1 VGVTYSLLFS
11 LFLFLSLL
19 LLFFPFFYVGW
30 FGGNA
35 SPRDGDGGG
44 RWGASSVRQ
53 FCLDEKQH
61 GVGLWGFHG
70 VGRMRRPPKQ
80 GALLPLV
87 GCGPPSVDEKMV
99 PPLEDQVPTTVGSS
113 PHPSQLG
120 WASPDG
126 MGVPRA
132 ITYLPNPTLPS
143 PPLPYTPPFPKAILK
158 GVSVVVVGCS
168 GVVGV
173 RCGGGGIK
181 TKEERPTSGAAVH
194 GLEGGGGEGYLRC
207 GS

>member
-1 VGVTYSLLFS
+1 MSPTLFS
-11 LFLFLSLL
+11 SLSFSFSLSSS
-19 LLFFPFFYVGW
+19 FSSFFYVGW

-126 MGVPRA
+126 VGVPRA

-143 PPLPYTPPFPKAILK
+143 PPIHPSLSESYFK
-158 GVSVVVVGCS
+158 GGFGGGGGVLGC
-168 GVVGV
+168 
-173 RCGGGGIK
+173 CGSSMRGGIK